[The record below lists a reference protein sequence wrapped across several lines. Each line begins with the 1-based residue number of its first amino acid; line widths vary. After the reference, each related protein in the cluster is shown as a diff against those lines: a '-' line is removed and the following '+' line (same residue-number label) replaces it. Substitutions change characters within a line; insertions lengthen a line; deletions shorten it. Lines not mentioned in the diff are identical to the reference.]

1 MWGLWSIN
9 HTTKLYYLEKRD
21 WILVFLYQSLIA
33 TPPPREGRYNLLCN
47 SGLGDL
53 HQTRASFW
61 VLMLATALI
70 AAEDGSTSWKRWS
83 GPGINI
89 INYSRT
95 AIQVSKDLHLL
106 WGTRTSITMVCQSA
120 VNLLGHWAEQ
130 LGYLVGR
137 GIVNGMVRKLSFVQE
152 WDTSPSSW
160 FRETMTETGRE
171 LEGEIPG
178 KGNAKVV
185 SGHQKYSAITSR
197 DMDWGSTKL
206 IAFYTGIK
214 LELIHIDCSYAACH
228 FMNYS
233 ISFFLSLFIFPV
245 KMSASTNIFKGL
257 AWHPYWVWCVAWVW

>member
-1 MWGLWSIN
+1 MGLP
-9 HTTKLYYLEKRD
+9 
-21 WILVFLYQSLIA
+21 A
-33 TPPPREGRYNLLCN
+33 GR
-47 SGLGDL
+47 GDL
-53 HQTRASFW
+53 
-61 VLMLATALI
+61 ALV
-70 AAEDGSTSWKRWS
+70 STSSTTAGLR
-83 GPGINI
+83 
-89 INYSRT
+89 SRFL
-95 AIQVSKDLHLL
+95 K
-106 WGTRTSITMVCQSA
+106 TSTSCEVQGLQSPWLCQSA

-130 LGYLVGR
+130 LGYLGGR
-137 GIVNGMVRKLSFVQE
+137 GIVNGMVRKLSLVQE

-214 LELIHIDCSYAACH
+214 LELIHIDRSYAACH
-228 FMNYS
+228 FINYS

-245 KMSASTNIFKGL
+245 KMSASTYIFKGL